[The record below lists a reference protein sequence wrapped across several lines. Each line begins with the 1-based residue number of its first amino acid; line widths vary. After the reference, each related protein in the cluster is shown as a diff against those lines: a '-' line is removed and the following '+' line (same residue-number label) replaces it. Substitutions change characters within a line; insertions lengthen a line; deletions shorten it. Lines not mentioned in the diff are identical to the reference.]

1 MIRAPI
7 ALLCLLIFPAC
18 RPTTPSQP
26 FPKRVPPASALPTGE
41 SNADSTVAGKLIAAH
56 VRENAAQPNQCFAE
70 HGLRANTALS
80 GSVTL
85 AFTLDSAARVHHVE
99 VLRSTWNGPEGP
111 AVERCIVARAQRWQ
125 FPREAGGDSRAHQF
139 TFTFR

>member
-1 MIRAPI
+1 MIRSPI
-7 ALLCLLIFPAC
+7 ALLCLLIFSPC
-18 RPTTPSQP
+18 RPTPASHP
-26 FPKRVPPASALPTGE
+26 LPERVPPASALPTGE
-41 SNADSTVAGKLIAAH
+41 SSADSTVASNLVAAH
-56 VRENAAQPNQCFAE
+56 VRENAAQPSQCFAE

-85 AFTLDSAARVHHVE
+85 AFTLDSAARVNHVE

-111 AVERCIVARAQRWQ
+111 TVERCIVARAQRWQ
-125 FPREAGGDSRAHQF
+125 FPREAAGDPRAHQF